1 VSEIL
6 YHRRNRISD
15 YDVFVQINIIRP
27 ELEKKTKQLLETTKT
42 IRKLEQELKL
52 EKELRQRVPPGDIN
66 KNNPIQPVD
75 NTTIQKFNE
84 EKQQLENEIKQL
96 KNELHRANE
105 EIQILRWKVEELTI
119 K

>member
-1 VSEIL
+1 M
-6 YHRRNRISD
+6 
-15 YDVFVQINIIRP
+15 VFVQINIIRP
-27 ELEKKTKQLLETTKT
+27 DLEKKTKQLLETTKT

-52 EKELRQRVPPGDIN
+52 EKELRQRVPPPSDIN
-66 KNNPIQPVD
+66 KNNPIHPVD

-84 EKQQLENEIKQL
+84 EKQRLENEIKQL
-96 KNELHRANE
+96 KNELHQANE